1 LTTVNPVQDR
11 GGSGGA
17 GLLVSILL
25 RFPEIGSVTFDPS
38 GHSLCLTLLIHKR
51 ISPARYD
58 ALRLLILES
67 LAAFAYLQGFQPRM
81 AEVNRTAFR
90 GVTAIE
96 ITRDAETLS
105 REEIALLIGL
115 ARERFGEELVVDPD
129 TDLPEEDMIVQ
140 EQLIDEALDHLREV
154 RQQYNLIAYRE
165 GGRVLVFNK

>member
-1 LTTVNPVQDR
+1 VQDR

-25 RFPEIGSVTFDPS
+25 RFPEVGSVTFDPS
-38 GHSLCLTLLIHKR
+38 CHSLCLTLLIHKR
-51 ISPARYD
+51 ITRARYE
-58 ALRLLILES
+58 ALRLLVLES
-67 LAAFAYLQGFQPRM
+67 LAAFAYLQGLQPRI
-81 AEVNRTAFR
+81 AEVSRTAFK

-96 ITRDAETLS
+96 ITRDAESIS

-115 ARERFGEELVVDPD
+115 ARERFGEELVVDAD
-129 TDLPEEDMIVQ
+129 ADLPEEDMLIQ
-140 EQLIDEALDHLREV
+140 EQLIDEALDHLRDV